1 MFSYKASL
9 ASNPHTLASTCIVA
23 YLVTWKRGA
32 LMPTRTTI
40 FFCST
45 SRSTRGRWQP
55 VQVFFLV
62 LSSAKPNTEECA
74 PVFYRIFF
82 FRRFWA
88 SAEVKSSRWWIVS
101 RNKWP
106 FCGHFLNSLLPFQ
119 AWGSKLFFFSIL
131 SGIHGAAAMQT
142 LIFFLP
148 LVSWTSVSFK
158 AIKLHSCGFNWSE
171 QLAYLN
177 VGKRKTELYF
187 FCENRQILYIE
198 NKTYLQIYTANS
210 FLGYELK
217 FRDYIGFEGFD
228 TRWKI
233 SLMIEN
239 FSQTIIK

>member
-1 MFSYKASL
+1 MARAKKNTTYFSYKASWL
-9 ASNPHTLASTCIVA
+9 QILTPWLQHA

-55 VQVFFLV
+55 VQVFFFLV
-62 LSSAKPNTEECA
+62 LSSTKPNTEECA

-119 AWGSKLFFFSIL
+119 AWGSKLFFFFHSL
-131 SGIHGAAAMQT
+131 RYSMQT
-142 LIFFLP
+142 LIFIFAARLFLQS
-148 LVSWTSVSFK
+148 LCYLIWTIGIPK
-158 AIKLHSCGFNWSE
+158 C
-171 QLAYLN
+171 
-177 VGKRKTELYF
+177 
-187 FCENRQILYIE
+187 
-198 NKTYLQIYTANS
+198 
-210 FLGYELK
+210 LK
-217 FRDYIGFEGFD
+217 EK
-228 TRWKI
+228 KI
-233 SLMIEN
+233 AH
-239 FSQTIIK
+239 

>member
-1 MFSYKASL
+1 MFSYKASWL
-9 ASNPHTLASTCIVA
+9 QILTPWLQHA

-62 LSSAKPNTEECA
+62 LSSTKPNTEECA
-74 PVFYRIFF
+74 PVFYRIF

-119 AWGSKLFFFSIL
+119 AWGSKLFFFFYSL
-131 SGIHGAAAMQT
+131 RYSWCSSNANVDFLFAAC
-142 LIFFLP
+142 FLN
-148 LVSWTSVSFK
+148 LCFIQS
-158 AIKLHSCGFNWSE
+158 
-171 QLAYLN
+171 Y
-177 VGKRKTELYF
+177 
-187 FCENRQILYIE
+187 
-198 NKTYLQIYTANS
+198 
-210 FLGYELK
+210 
-217 FRDYIGFEGFD
+217 
-228 TRWKI
+228 
-233 SLMIEN
+233 
-239 FSQTIIK
+239 

>member
-1 MFSYKASL
+1 MFSYKASWL
-9 ASNPHTLASTCIVA
+9 QILTPWLQHA

-55 VQVFFLV
+55 IQFFLV
-62 LSSAKPNTEECA
+62 LSSTKPNTEECA

-119 AWGSKLFFFSIL
+119 AWESKLFSFFSIL
-131 SGIHGAAAMQT
+131 SGIHCPAAAEMQA
-142 LIFFLP
+142 LIFFFCRLFVDS
-148 LVSWTSVSFK
+148 LFHLIWT
-158 AIKLHSCGFNWSE
+158 
-171 QLAYLN
+171 
-177 VGKRKTELYF
+177 
-187 FCENRQILYIE
+187 
-198 NKTYLQIYTANS
+198 
-210 FLGYELK
+210 
-217 FRDYIGFEGFD
+217 IGIA
-228 TRWKI
+228 KV
-233 SLMIEN
+233 
-239 FSQTIIK
+239 

>member
-62 LSSAKPNTEECA
+62 LSSTKPNTKECA

-82 FRRFWA
+82 RRFFWA

-119 AWGSKLFFFSIL
+119 AWGSKLFFF
-131 SGIHGAAAMQT
+131 
-142 LIFFLP
+142 FLFSPAFMVQQQCKRWFSFCRLFLEP
-148 LVSWTSVSFK
+148 LFHSKLLNYIALASFDRN
-158 AIKLHSCGFNWSE
+158 NWH
-171 QLAYLN
+171 
-177 VGKRKTELYF
+177 T
-187 FCENRQILYIE
+187 
-198 NKTYLQIYTANS
+198 
-210 FLGYELK
+210 
-217 FRDYIGFEGFD
+217 
-228 TRWKI
+228 
-233 SLMIEN
+233 
-239 FSQTIIK
+239 

>member
-1 MFSYKASL
+1 MSPSTNNSSFNNSHQSSFCKTIKICKSKKEIQLTCMFSYKASWL
-9 ASNPHTLASTCIVA
+9 QILTPWLQHA

-62 LSSAKPNTEECA
+62 LSSTKPNTEECA
-74 PVFYRIFF
+74 PVFYRIF

-119 AWGSKLFFFSIL
+119 AWGSKLFFFYSL
-131 SGIHGAAAMQT
+131 RYSWCSSNANVDFLFAAC
-142 LIFFLP
+142 FLN
-148 LVSWTSVSFK
+148 LCF
-158 AIKLHSCGFNWSE
+158 IQC
-171 QLAYLN
+171 Y
-177 VGKRKTELYF
+177 
-187 FCENRQILYIE
+187 
-198 NKTYLQIYTANS
+198 
-210 FLGYELK
+210 
-217 FRDYIGFEGFD
+217 
-228 TRWKI
+228 
-233 SLMIEN
+233 
-239 FSQTIIK
+239 